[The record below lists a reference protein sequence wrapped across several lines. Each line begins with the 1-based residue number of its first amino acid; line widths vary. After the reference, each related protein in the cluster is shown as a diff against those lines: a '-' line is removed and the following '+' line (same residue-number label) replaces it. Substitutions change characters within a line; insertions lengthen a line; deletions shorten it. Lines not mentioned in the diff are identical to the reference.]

1 MTYIDGFVVPVPA
14 DKRDAY
20 LAAARMGWN
29 VFKKYGALRMV
40 ETLSDDI
47 PDGKLTDFKRS
58 VAAKPDEIVAF
69 SWIIWPDKPT
79 RNAGMEKMMKDP
91 EMDAMSDMP
100 FDMTRMI
107 FGGFIPIFDSEEM
120 P

>member
-1 MTYIDGFVVPVPA
+1 GFVVPVPA

-20 LAAARMGWN
+20 LASARMGWKI
-29 VFKKYGALRMV
+29 FKKYGARQMV

-47 PDGKLTDFKRS
+47 PEGELTDFKRS
-58 VAAKPDEIVAF
+58 VAAKPGEIVAF
-69 SWIIWPDKPT
+69 SWIVWPDKAT

-91 EMDAMSDMP
+91 EMAAMSDMP
-100 FDMTRMI
+100 FDMKRMI
-107 FGGFIPIFDSEEM
+107 YGGFIPIFDSEGA